1 MKTYFVY
8 RAATRAEQ
16 PYVFDSPEVVACEI
30 VRFAACEYLPR
41 GHYVAV
47 EAESPEMTYH
57 GLHSTPLFSVQLDKA
72 RVTQWHDQVSPV
84 VEGLSNLSDTID
96 QAQNN
101 IAESLDN
108 LIGAAGYV
116 DAFRDL
122 DCGENI
128 QLDHAFA
135 YIEAPSLSFF
145 CERVEKMFDVVHL
158 GVPSRV

>member
-1 MKTYFVY
+1 L
-8 RAATRAEQ
+8 R
-16 PYVFDSPEVVACEI
+16 
-30 VRFAACEYLPR
+30 
-41 GHYVAV
+41 
-47 EAESPEMTYH
+47 
-57 GLHSTPLFSVQLDKA
+57 
-72 RVTQWHDQVSPV
+72 
-84 VEGLSNLSDTID
+84 NLSDTID

-101 IAESLDN
+101 IAESLDH

-135 YIEAPSLSFF
+135 YIEAPSLSVF